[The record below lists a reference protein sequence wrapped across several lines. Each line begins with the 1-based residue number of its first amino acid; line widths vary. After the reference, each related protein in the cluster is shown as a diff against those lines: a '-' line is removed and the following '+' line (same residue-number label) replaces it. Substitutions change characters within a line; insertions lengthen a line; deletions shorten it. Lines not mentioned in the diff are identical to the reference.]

1 MLRRFVL
8 ALILSLL
15 ATGIARAEA
24 RTYCAPDAANLVVY
38 VDKTTPYDETD
49 KRALIDGIGRLFES
63 LVGGERFS
71 LRTIAESFSASTS
84 LLDACLP
91 WCPAAGLFDS
101 LFGSCNEGLVASDRK
116 ALRTRLVGQ
125 LRDLLDNFVE
135 LPNSEIVRTI
145 AITLPIELRPG
156 RPNHVYMFT
165 DLIENSTYLP
175 GKDFFGKKTPVLLA
189 RVAADGLVPPLTGVD
204 VHVFGVGRGGNPADR
219 HPLDQA
225 LLEKLTGFWTGYF
238 AAAGA
243 SLTIQ
248 PALGALP

>member
-49 KRALIDGIGRLFES
+49 KRALIDGIGRLFEG
-63 LVGGERFS
+63 LAGGERFS